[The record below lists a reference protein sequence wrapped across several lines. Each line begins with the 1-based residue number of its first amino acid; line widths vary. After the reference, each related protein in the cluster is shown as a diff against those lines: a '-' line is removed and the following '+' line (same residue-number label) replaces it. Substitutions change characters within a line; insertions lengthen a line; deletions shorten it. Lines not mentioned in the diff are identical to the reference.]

1 VYTAVADLI
10 KLYPQ
15 AEVMT
20 IGFSTG
26 GAIALL
32 DALFF
37 SMNGMP
43 NQVKTVNYGMSRVGN
58 QAFAGLVDAYLPEN
72 VKRIVN
78 KRDPFPVVPALSLG
92 YSHVAGEVH
101 IQEDGKWTSCYGD
114 DNGDS
119 RCIAGT
125 VTSMQDANFNDHFGP
140 YANVTTLAC
149 SG

>member
-1 VYTAVADLI
+1 MANLI
-10 KLYPQ
+10 KTYPQ
-15 AEVMT
+15 ATLTT

-37 SMNGMP
+37 SMILGP
-43 NQVKTVNYGMSRVGN
+43 STEVRSVNYGMSRVGN
-58 QAFAGLVDAYLPEN
+58 DAFAGFVDSLLPGN

-78 KRDPFPVVPALSLG
+78 KRDPYPVVPALSLG
-92 YSHVAGEVH
+92 YSAVDGEIH
-101 IQEDGKWTSCYGD
+101 IREDGIWISCPD
-114 DNGDS
+114 TDNGDP

-125 VTSMQDANFNDHFGP
+125 VTSMNAANFQDHLGP
-140 YANVTTLAC
+140 YDGVVLSC